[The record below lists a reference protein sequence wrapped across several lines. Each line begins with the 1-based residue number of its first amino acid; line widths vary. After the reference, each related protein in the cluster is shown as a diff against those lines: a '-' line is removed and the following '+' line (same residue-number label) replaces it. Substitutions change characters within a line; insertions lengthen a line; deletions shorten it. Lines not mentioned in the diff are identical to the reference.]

1 MIYFSG
7 VETPSKN
14 TAGAKAPA
22 DIVALCRK
30 RGYQYIPLFS
40 PDPKY
45 KNAKVRKVIATFEGS
60 RYWREVSRKL
70 GDGDVL
76 VYQHPVFGWMS
87 GLKAIPKLKKKGV
100 KFVALIHDLESLRKG
115 IAGVVETS
123 EKISERKD
131 VDFLQLFDVIIC
143 HNEKMK
149 QYMLTK
155 GFKEEQLVV
164 LGIFDY
170 LTDGPLST
178 RTADRK
184 NSVNIAGN
192 LAKAKCG
199 YVYEMTKQESAGSL
213 TVHLYGINFNEE
225 VKNPALQYHGSFKP
239 EELPE
244 KMEGGFGVVWD
255 GNSADSCVGNTGEYL
270 KYNNPHKL
278 SLYMASG
285 LPVIIWEKAALAD
298 FVKENHVG
306 LAVASLKET
315 EEKLRL
321 LSDQEY
327 AEMCENASKISAL
340 VRSGHYFYHALDEA
354 LERLHVRAD

>member
-1 MIYFSG
+1 MIYFTG
-7 VETPSKN
+7 LETPSKN

-30 RGYQYIPLFS
+30 RGYQYIPIFA
-40 PDPKY
+40 PNAKY
-45 KNAKVRKVIATFEGS
+45 KNAKLRKLITIFEGR
-60 RYWREVSRKL
+60 RYWKEVSRKL
-70 GDGDVL
+70 AAGDVL
-76 VYQHPVFGWMS
+76 IYQHPVFGWIS
-87 GLKAIPKLKKKGV
+87 GMKAIPKLKNRGV

-131 VDFLQLFDVIIC
+131 VDFLKLFDIIIC

-155 GFKEEQLVV
+155 GFRNEQLVV

-170 LTDGPLST
+170 LTDCPLSS

-192 LAKAKCG
+192 LAIAKCG
-199 YVYEMTKQESAGSL
+199 YVYAMSNQESAGEL
-213 TVHLYGINFNEE
+213 TIHLYGINFNEE
-225 VKNPALQYHGSFKP
+225 IKNPELKYHGSFKP

-255 GNSADSCVGNTGEYL
+255 GNSADSCIGNTGEYL
-270 KYNNPHKL
+270 KYNNPHKF
-278 SLYMASG
+278 SLYIASG

-298 FVKENHVG
+298 FVRENHIG
-306 LAVASLKET
+306 FTVASLKET
-315 EEKLRL
+315 KERL
-321 LSDQEY
+321 CRLSDQEY
-327 AEMCENASKISAL
+327 ADMCENAGKLSAL
-340 VRSGHYFYHALDEA
+340 VRSGHFFYNALDEA
-354 LERLHVRAD
+354 LERLHMRTD